1 MVKYCCKRIIV
12 YCQFFISAAKSF
24 GLLLVGMWRLTKV
37 PQPAITIFGGSRITA
52 DSIYAKKASK
62 IAELLALN
70 KYSVIT
76 GGGPGIMEA
85 ANKGAY
91 EAAKKLG
98 IKKSKVPRSVGISL
112 TSFSK
117 EIRNKYVNDM
127 ILMRHFFARKW
138 LLVRYSIGYIVFPG
152 GFGTLDEL
160 FEVLTLEQT
169 SKMQKLPVILI
180 GKHYWG
186 PLIFW
191 AKKRA
196 LIEGL
201 ITEQDLKLLHIT
213 SSVKEAVEIIKEC
226 CKTNGD
232 MQKPLYHAK

>member
-1 MVKYCCKRIIV
+1 MIRYCCKRAIS
-12 YCQFFISAAKSF
+12 YFHFLISAISSF
-24 GLLLVGMWRLTKV
+24 GRLLVGMWHLTKV
-37 PQPAITIFGGSRITA
+37 PQPAITVFGGSRIAA
-52 DSIYAKKASK
+52 DSIYAKKAAK
-62 IAELLALN
+62 LAELLALN

-98 IKKSKVPRSVGISL
+98 IKKAKVPRSVGISL
-112 TSFSK
+112 TSFST

-138 LLVRYSIGYIVFPG
+138 LLVRYSIGFVIFPG

-186 PLIFW
+186 PLIYW

-196 LIEGL
+196 LPAGL
-201 ITEQDLKLLHIT
+201 ITEEDLKLIHVT

-226 CKTNGD
+226 CKLNGE